1 MDKTLK
7 RLPFWDSYTSWI
19 TLLWCNHPW
28 LTTAVA
34 VCSVASQLARMASF
48 LLPIKILYLAATPG
62 LPAFFQQLV
71 PTLNRPQVVAT
82 LCALAVG
89 LFVVHVAC
97 DRGRTH
103 LESKIGQALSGAQP
117 EALVGITSLRFTNVL
132 TNSLRGVI
140 APTFAIPLM
149 GYLVL
154 TAPGVVAMLLAFTG
168 IIALVLKSHWERFF
182 TWWQSHPVEMISTSK
197 VLSSSTFLA
206 GFGVILFQLLGKTD
220 PSLVIAVTSLIALR
234 LLMNQVNDEV
244 AALQTHGRQGWVWPS
259 QRPADTSATAQQ
271 TSPFPTTV
279 VNVPSTGL
287 IGSIPVADLNMQLG
301 LATPPV
307 RLDPASANREMLL
320 ATKSDHADAPVAIAA
335 SRMTVNALESEAA
348 FISALTDATLAAT
361 PKDIS
366 RVRDHTVCTF
376 APSLKPITPDDHPEA
391 KRQFLIKLAAVDA
404 TALAPEHTPSM
415 PMQVELGRVD
425 ASALNADHRQ
435 SLDNLLACWPDVCRE
450 LDALPRQWQVRSN
463 IGALM
468 VDADAQPRSVD
479 WSDVQAVPVGMS
491 YLGETLL
498 FDPVEIIRS
507 AARLRPALSSLS
519 DSQIRLAYEVGRLA
533 TAIQRERYTA
543 IGAGLKAVDILFSA
557 VRTNTHELSQAA
569 G

>member
-1 MDKTLK
+1 VD
-7 RLPFWDSYTSWI
+7 
-19 TLLWCNHPW
+19 HPA
-28 LTTAVA
+28 LE
-34 VCSVASQLARMASF
+34 
-48 LLPIKILYLAATPG
+48 ILYLAATPG

-259 QRPADTSATAQQ
+259 QRPADTSGSNWPRWTRPHSRRNTHHQCRCKSNSGEWMPAHSTLTIAKVWTTCSPAGQ
-271 TSPFPTTV
+271 TCAES
-279 VNVPSTGL
+279 S
-287 IGSIPVADLNMQLG
+287 M
-301 LATPPV
+301 
-307 RLDPASANREMLL
+307 RCHANG
-320 ATKSDHADAPVAIAA
+320 KC
-335 SRMTVNALESEAA
+335 
-348 FISALTDATLAAT
+348 AAT
-361 PKDIS
+361 
-366 RVRDHTVCTF
+366 
-376 APSLKPITPDDHPEA
+376 
-391 KRQFLIKLAAVDA
+391 
-404 TALAPEHTPSM
+404 
-415 PMQVELGRVD
+415 
-425 ASALNADHRQ
+425 SAR
-435 SLDNLLACWPDVCRE
+435 
-450 LDALPRQWQVRSN
+450 
-463 IGALM
+463 
-468 VDADAQPRSVD
+468 
-479 WSDVQAVPVGMS
+479 
-491 YLGETLL
+491 
-498 FDPVEIIRS
+498 
-507 AARLRPALSSLS
+507 
-519 DSQIRLAYEVGRLA
+519 
-533 TAIQRERYTA
+533 
-543 IGAGLKAVDILFSA
+543 
-557 VRTNTHELSQAA
+557 
-569 G
+569 